1 MSLLCDRV
9 WPARL
14 SSHDGPL
21 LDRLYLPAL
30 SCAVRYDR
38 SSGFFS
44 PRGLA
49 LATRGLER
57 LVANRGRMRLIVDCH
72 LDEAAVAAIRR
83 GESLRDSVAASLLR
97 MPLVAEDPSQ
107 AEALELMAWLI
118 ARGHLD
124 VKVAVPCTPD
134 RQPLSGSELFHEKAG
149 IIEDGAGNRLAFT
162 GSANE
167 SGLGWAGHWESFDIH
182 TSWAGSLPHLEE
194 AEASFQRLWV
204 DRAKGVIVLDVPA
217 AVRAEL
223 LRFLPPE
230 GDPKRLRALTDPVA
244 PAPEPPEPATP
255 AAPPEDPRALVWAYI
270 RAAPTLADGGARVG
284 EATSAVTPWPHQI
297 RAFHRL
303 YDAWPP
309 RLLIADEV
317 GLGKTIQAG
326 MLLRQAWLSGR
337 AKRIL
342 ILAPK
347 AVLGQWQVELREKF
361 NLNWPIYDGQKLT
374 WYPSPALFGAV
385 ERPVDRDAWHRE
397 PVVLASSHL
406 MRRRDRAQ
414 ALVSEAEPWD
424 LVILDEAHHARRR
437 GGGLGSDA
445 RPNHLLRLMRQLKSR
460 TDGLVLL
467 TATPMQV
474 SPVEVWDLL
483 DLLGLPPGWTEEAFV
498 GFFDLAA
505 QPSPSHA
512 DFSRMATLFRRMED
526 TFGLVPDN
534 VVDRALTGF
543 RPMQRLRILRA
554 LRSDADFDRRALEAD
569 HRRAA
574 ISLMRRNTPV
584 RALISR
590 HTRDLLHRY
599 QDAGRLTT
607 RIARRS
613 VDDRSVELSD
623 AERRVYEDVED
634 YISRTYNRF
643 ATGDGNRRAIGFV
656 MTIYRKRLASS
667 FHALACT
674 LANRLTAVHDRGGL
688 FAGEEDLPEDD
699 ETTMPVGEAPDA
711 EEAAELERTALAF
724 EEQGTIEALLAA
736 VRRLPPDTKA
746 AKLEAELRDLRARDY
761 RQVMVFTQFT
771 DTLDMLRDRLREAGF
786 SVMCFSGRGG
796 EIHDGRVWVRLGRD
810 EIKRRFAERGAE
822 ILVCTDAAAEGL
834 NFQFCGALVNYDM
847 PWNPMKVEQRIGR
860 IDRLGQR
867 YDDICILNLHYAD
880 TVETDV
886 YVALRERIGLF
897 SKFVGR
903 LQPILARLPQAIAEA
918 ALTGSEDRESLRA
931 RIERETDAANAS
943 SFDIDEITD
952 EVLEEP
958 PRPPPAYDLADLAR
972 VLADPRLLP
981 PGCEARP
988 SGPRDFAY
996 LRPGLA
1002 AEVRVTTDP
1011 EHFDRHAESVELWA
1025 PGSPVF
1031 PDDASLITADA
1042 PSRQR
1047 FCDILAKDRN
1057 NQQVN

>member
-483 DLLGLPPGWTEEAFV
+483 DLLGVDQAPLGQDLTELPP
-498 GFFDLAA
+498 LLSCHPRAA
-505 QPSPSHA
+505 VPVVKRVPKAVRTAGSRSMDAPYPDGNLPERRPFPAPIRPGDAARPSPP
-512 DFSRMATLFRRMED
+512 RRSPPCP
-526 TFGLVPDN
+526 PDPP
-534 VVDRALTGF
+534 V
-543 RPMQRLRILRA
+543 RPA
-554 LRSDADFDRRALEAD
+554 PRSPAAD
-569 HRRAA
+569 HRGSWSPPGRPTSRSTRSGSSATGPPAAWAWPSPRPRRAGGV
-574 ISLMRRNTPV
+574 RRPCSWGRSGGRRRWPV
-584 RALISR
+584 RPS
-590 HTRDLLHRY
+590 
-599 QDAGRLTT
+599 
-607 RIARRS
+607 
-613 VDDRSVELSD
+613 
-623 AERRVYEDVED
+623 
-634 YISRTYNRF
+634 
-643 ATGDGNRRAIGFV
+643 
-656 MTIYRKRLASS
+656 ASS
-667 FHALACT
+667 
-674 LANRLTAVHDRGGL
+674 
-688 FAGEEDLPEDD
+688 
-699 ETTMPVGEAPDA
+699 
-711 EEAAELERTALAF
+711 
-724 EEQGTIEALLAA
+724 
-736 VRRLPPDTKA
+736 
-746 AKLEAELRDLRARDY
+746 
-761 RQVMVFTQFT
+761 
-771 DTLDMLRDRLREAGF
+771 
-786 SVMCFSGRGG
+786 
-796 EIHDGRVWVRLGRD
+796 
-810 EIKRRFAERGAE
+810 
-822 ILVCTDAAAEGL
+822 
-834 NFQFCGALVNYDM
+834 
-847 PWNPMKVEQRIGR
+847 
-860 IDRLGQR
+860 
-867 YDDICILNLHYAD
+867 
-880 TVETDV
+880 
-886 YVALRERIGLF
+886 
-897 SKFVGR
+897 
-903 LQPILARLPQAIAEA
+903 
-918 ALTGSEDRESLRA
+918 GSA
-931 RIERETDAANAS
+931 
-943 SFDIDEITD
+943 
-952 EVLEEP
+952 
-958 PRPPPAYDLADLAR
+958 PRPTWRPPS
-972 VLADPRLLP
+972 P
-981 PGCEARP
+981 P
-988 SGPRDFAY
+988 SGP
-996 LRPGLA
+996 
-1002 AEVRVTTDP
+1002 TTTC
-1011 EHFDRHAESVELWA
+1011 S
-1025 PGSPVF
+1025 
-1031 PDDASLITADA
+1031 
-1042 PSRQR
+1042 
-1047 FCDILAKDRN
+1047 
-1057 NQQVN
+1057 